1 MAEITKVSGV
11 VEVVNERG
19 FKLEGQPGWFNI
31 SKFSK
36 VEPGTLPGK
45 GTHVVAVVADGKFL
59 NSVTVLSKAPKA
71 PAPSTAATGGSGGGG
86 EVDNRSRDIHR
97 QVALKA
103 AVDLFRTASPIVDEA
118 QETALIER
126 VVWTAAKFSAYLDSP
141 LAPLPVSEQSIDQ
154 ASIDDDIL
162 PF

>member
-1 MAEITKVSGV
+1 MAEITKVTGV

-19 FKLEGQPGWFNI
+19 LKLEGQSGWFNI

-71 PAPSTAATGGSGGGG
+71 PTPSTAATGGSGGG
-86 EVDNRSRDIHR
+86 EVDNRTRDIHR

-103 AVDLFRTASPIVDEA
+103 AVDLFRTASQGDESA
-118 QETALIER
+118 EAKVEKVL
-126 VVWTAAKFSAYLDSP
+126 WAAATFTTYLDAP
-141 LAPLPVSEQSIDQ
+141 LASLASEQSIDQ